1 MTKAR
6 REGVPGKLLRRLA
19 RLSALSFILVVM
31 TFLGLY
37 AGMYLDKLTHMA
49 PNFTFLGLV
58 LGIALGFRGFVQ
70 EVLVERRKES

>member
-1 MTKAR
+1 M
-6 REGVPGKLLRRLA
+6 RRLA